1 MNITMTN
8 LKSLAALALLLAAA
22 GVLFAA
28 CGSLEIEVT
37 SSETS
42 DSTEPDTTASSGSTT
57 DADESIAAVTEP
69 EIEIGSDV
77 GQMVPAFYFNDGAS
91 TKVTSEELF
100 ARGRPSFF
108 YFFTTW

>member
-1 MNITMTN
+1 MTK
-8 LKSLAALALLLAAA
+8 LKSLAALALLLAAS

-42 DSTEPDTTASSGSTT
+42 DSTEPEVSSSSETAAG
-57 DADESIAAVTEP
+57 ADESIAAISEP
-69 EIEIGSDV
+69 EVEIGSDV

-100 ARGRPSFF
+100 AQGRPSFF